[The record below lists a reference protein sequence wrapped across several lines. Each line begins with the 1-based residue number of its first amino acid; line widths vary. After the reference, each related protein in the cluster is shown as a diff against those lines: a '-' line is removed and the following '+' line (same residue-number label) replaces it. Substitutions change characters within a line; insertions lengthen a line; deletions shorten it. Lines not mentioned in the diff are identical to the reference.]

1 MEENLEL
8 KEKLKVTDKE
18 LFDKNYLAKEMEEKK
33 KLALRN
39 KDAEAELK
47 KQAIEEADRMKKKLA
62 DKKG

>member
-1 MEENLEL
+1 
-8 KEKLKVTDKE
+8 
-18 LFDKNYLAKEMEEKK
+18 MEEKK